1 MKTSNRLLSLLV
13 ATLGL
18 AAFTALASDD
28 EFTHSFIAHAKY
40 VQVSGGA
47 KLFAIGDSAAT
58 VRNKLNE
65 ADALLTPSVW
75 LYRNFPA
82 APGKDAEKHFCDN
95 LIVSFGPGEKPVNQ
109 KVITIALA
117 NAKGLEKIKQGL
129 KQNPRYL
136 EDYLTGY

>member
-1 MKTSNRLLSLLV
+1 MKPSNRILSLLV

-18 AAFTALASDD
+18 SAFAAGPIAD
-28 EFTHSFIAHAKY
+28 EFTHSYIAQAKY

-47 KLFAIGDSAAT
+47 KLFALGDSAVT
-58 VRNKLNE
+58 VTNKLFE
-65 ADALLTPSVW
+65 PDLKLSPSVW
-75 LYRNFPA
+75 VYRNFPA
-82 APGKDAEKHFCDN
+82 APGKDAERHFCDN
-95 LIVSFGPGEKPVNQ
+95 LIVSFGPGEKPASQ

-117 NAKGLEKIKQGL
+117 NAKGLEKIEQGM